1 MLPQLLLSS
10 QPFCHS
16 PSSNPHP
23 LSPATLQY
31 ILNGLPLLFF
41 STPSSILLYSFR
53 EVNPSLAFLHLKLL
67 SGFNHPVLS
76 PNTCAVSST
85 VPVLLQPHFLPT
97 PASRFLFNNLEW
109 LWPPDSE
116 WCPASWVFTHPVPL
130 WRITHLLI
138 PDLSSGRHSPPSLGL
153 EEMLCACVTGQHGY
167 DAMMVKSLALVILK
181 NWF

>member
-41 STPSSILLYSFR
+41 SIPSSFLLYSFR
-53 EVNPSLAFLHLKLL
+53 EVNPSLAFLHLELL
-67 SGFNHPVLS
+67 SGFSHLVLS
-76 PNTCAVSST
+76 PNTCTVSST
-85 VPVLLQPHFLPT
+85 VPVLLQPRFLPT
-97 PASRFLFNNLEW
+97 PASRFLFSNLEW
-109 LWPPDSE
+109 LWPHESE
-116 WCPASWVFTHPVPL
+116 WCPASWVFTHPAPL

-138 PDLSSGRHSPPSLGL
+138 PDLSSGRHYPLCLGL
-153 EEMLCACVTGQHGY
+153 DEMLCACVTGKHGY
-167 DAMMVKSLALVILK
+167 NAMMVKSLGLVILK